1 MSKKTEDTF
10 TQHSDTNSK
19 IGFQTTSTRP
29 MVPIAEMKSEVPV
42 TISLKLQS
50 QCSYMC
56 AKEPNREWSGVLFY
70 STTGAFGEPGFAIT
84 AEEFY
89 LMDIGTST
97 FTGYDYE
104 PDLISYMM
112 SNPRLLALKKGHI
125 HSHNT
130 MNVFFSGTDTD
141 EIRDNSEFHN
151 YYFSLIVNNKNEMTA
166 KVAFRGKQKV
176 RSATSYSYK
185 GDNGAEKTG
194 FYETESESE
203 ICYVYNCKI
212 DSSFHDDLMKK
223 YQVIKSRPTINPI
236 IKTIVGP
243 HGTTASQEELPFPK
257 KEKSF
262 YWEDESD
269 WDSVTGEAKV
279 PKTTDV
285 KCLSFI
291 SKVMIG
297 DILNEEDPLA
307 IIKRFSAMDAQALSK
322 AQGRIEKRLVSF
334 YVDYFPEDSNLTLFE
349 DIMGECQELVQM
361 YDKKYD
367 RVTDM
372 LWEAFNVEIK

>member
-1 MSKKTEDTF
+1 
-10 TQHSDTNSK
+10 
-19 IGFQTTSTRP
+19 
-29 MVPIAEMKSEVPV
+29 MKNEVPV
-42 TISLKLQS
+42 TISLKLQA

-70 STTGAFGEPGFAIT
+70 STVGAFGEEGFAIT

-104 PDLISYMM
+104 PDLISYLM
-112 SNPRLLALKKGHI
+112 SNPRLLAFKKGHI

-176 RSATSYSYK
+176 VSATSYSYK
-185 GDNGAEKTG
+185 GDNGVEKTG
-194 FYETESESE
+194 SYETTTENE

-212 DSSFHDDLMKK
+212 DNSFHNDLMNK
-223 YQVIKSRPTINPI
+223 YQVIKSRPTPI
-236 IKTIVGP
+236 PVTSLSGP
-243 HGTTASQEELPFPK
+243 HGTTVTVDDQTELPFPK
-257 KEKSF
+257 SEKSF
-262 YWEDESD
+262 YWEEESD
-269 WDSVTGEAKV
+269 WEGKAV
-279 PKTTDV
+279 PKSGEKVTDV
-285 KCLSFI
+285 KCLNFI

-297 DILNEEDPLA
+297 DMLNEEEPIA
-307 IIKRFSAMDAQALSK
+307 IIKRFSAMDNQALEK
-322 AQGRIEKRLVSF
+322 AQGRIEKRLINF
-334 YVDYFPEDSNLTLFE
+334 YIDYFPEDPNLTLFE
-349 DIMGECQELVQM
+349 DIMGECQELVQL